1 MEKTPKAFITKQQ
14 HITLIKPSIEYAGEI
29 TSYLKEFRDNGE
41 LPQGSAL
48 PQGKAMHGGQ
58 GMEQYENPADWI
70 EYCRLME
77 HPETVPNEGWADASQ
92 YLAIR
97 EFDGKLIGLLNIRH
111 RLTPRL
117 EMDGGHIGYSV
128 RPCQRRKGYAKEI
141 LRLGLDECR
150 KLGFDSVLVT
160 CKASNEASQRTIIA
174 NGGVLERTVFYDGF
188 ERKHYRIK
196 L

>member
-1 MEKTPKAFITKQQ
+1 MEEIPKVFMSYSWQSQQ
-14 HITLIKPSIEYAGEI
+14 YITLIKPSIENANEI

-41 LPQGSAL
+41 L

-77 HPETVPNEGWADASQ
+77 YPETVPVEGWADASQ

-97 EFDGKLIGLLNIRH
+97 EFDNKLIGLLNIRH

-128 RPCQRRKGYAKEI
+128 KPCERREGYAKEI
-141 LRLGLDECR
+141 LRLGLDKCR
-150 KLGFDSVLVT
+150 KFGFDNVLVI
-160 CKASNEASQRTIIA
+160 CKASNEASKRTIIA
-174 NGGVLERTVFYDGF
+174 NGGVLNRTVLYDGF
-188 ERKHYRIK
+188 EREHYRIK